1 MAQSLV
7 LINIKLMSF
16 SLLQTE
22 NLNES
27 GVNDKDLGVIS
38 YQDKWVFQAY

>member
-16 SLLQTE
+16 ALPQTR

-27 GVNDKDLGVIS
+27 GENDKDLGVVS
-38 YQDKWVFQAY
+38 YQDKWEFQAH

>member
-16 SLLQTE
+16 SLPQTE

-27 GVNDKDLGVIS
+27 GENDKDLGVIS
-38 YQDKWVFQAY
+38 YQDKWESQAH